1 MINDFVVLI
10 KFLNDKRKEGS
21 NKEVDIK
28 EES

>member
-21 NKEVDIK
+21 NKEDDIK